1 MKEFIFKACS
11 DDGTIMEDSL
21 RAPSRQEA
29 AEEIFSRNLHLIHL
43 EEKRSPLP
51 FPSGAAPSA
60 PGRSSPFLPRNGLPF
75 WMQD

>member
-21 RAPSRQEA
+21 RASSRQEA

-43 EEKRSPLP
+43 E
-51 FPSGAAPSA
+51 
-60 PGRSSPFLPRNGLPF
+60 
-75 WMQD
+75 